1 VPMSSEVGVVSA
13 VRSPFGKFGGAL
25 RDFTLPELGG
35 RVVAEAIRRAG
46 IDPADV
52 EEVATG
58 VNLPGADRS
67 IARQVLIEAGIPTS
81 RVAYTI
87 DRACCSSM
95 AAISMASRSIR
106 LGDTRI
112 AVAGGTENM
121 SRVPYFLTAQR
132 WGNALGDVVLKDQL
146 VIADPMTGKPR
157 AVQAGEEAVEY
168 GITRAE
174 QDAWAVRSHENYLRA
189 WEAGKFAEEIMP
201 ISVPQPK
208 GEPLL
213 FTQDESV
220 RPGTT
225 LEKLA
230 ALPTIYGSPTVTAG
244 NAPGLNTGASA
255 MVLMSPQEAERRGT
269 EPLAMLIGWAMAS
282 GHPDRIASIPAE
294 SARLVLDQVGMTID
308 DMDLI
313 EINEAFAAVP
323 LVSTLLMASGDRA
336 RAEAIRDRTNVNG
349 GAIAIGHPTGATGAR
364 LVMTLIYELRRR
376 RDAAGES
383 RPYHGLATICGGIG
397 EAEAI
402 IVKVAAQRPQRVGSR
417 GQRSRT

>member
-1 VPMSSEVGVVSA
+1 VPGSNEVEVISA
-13 VRSPFGKFGGAL
+13 VRSPFGKFGGTL
-25 RDFTLPELGG
+25 KDFTLPELGG
-35 RVVAEAIRRAG
+35 PVVAEAIRRAG
-46 IDPADV
+46 IEPGDV

-67 IARQVLIEAGIPTS
+67 IARQVLIAAGIPPH
-81 RVAYTI
+81 RVAYTV

-95 AAISMASRSIR
+95 AAISLASRSIR
-106 LGDTRI
+106 LGDTAI

-121 SRVPYFLTAQR
+121 SKVPYFLTAQR
-132 WGNALGDVVLKDQL
+132 WGHSLGDVTLKDQL

-168 GITRAE
+168 GITRGQ
-174 QDAWAVRSHENYLRA
+174 QDAWAARSHERYLLARD
-189 WEAGKFAEEIMP
+189 AGKFSDEIMP

-208 GEPLL
+208 GEPLI
-213 FTQDESV
+213 FSEDESV

-225 LEKLA
+225 VEKLA
-230 ALPTIYGSPTVTAG
+230 NLPTIYGSATVTAG

-255 MVLMSPQEAERRGT
+255 LVLMSPAEAERRGR
-269 EPLAMLIGWAMAS
+269 EPLATLIGWAMAS

-294 SARLVLDQVGMTID
+294 SARLVLEQVGLAIEQ
-308 DMDLI
+308 MDLI

-323 LVSTLLMASGDRA
+323 LVSTLVMAGGDQE
-336 RAEAIRDRTNVNG
+336 RAEAIRERTNVNG

-376 RDAAGES
+376 REASGEA
-383 RPYHGLATICGGIG
+383 RPFYGLATICGGIG

-402 IVKVAAQRPQRVGSR
+402 VVRVTGPR
-417 GQRSRT
+417 

>member
-1 VPMSSEVGVVSA
+1 
-13 VRSPFGKFGGAL
+13 
-25 RDFTLPELGG
+25 
-35 RVVAEAIRRAG
+35 
-46 IDPADV
+46 
-52 EEVATG
+52 
-58 VNLPGADRS
+58 
-67 IARQVLIEAGIPTS
+67 
-81 RVAYTI
+81 
-87 DRACCSSM
+87 M

-189 WEAGKFAEEIMP
+189 WEAGYFAEEIMP

-208 GEPLL
+208 GESLL
-213 FTQDESV
+213 LTQDESV

-244 NAPGLNTGASA
+244 NAPGLSSGASA
-255 MVLMSPQEAERRGT
+255 MVLMSPEEAERRGT

-294 SARLVLDQVGMTID
+294 SARLVLNQVGMTID
-308 DMDLI
+308 DMDLV

-323 LVSTLLMASGDRA
+323 LVSTLIMAGRDRE
-336 RAEAIRDRTNVNG
+336 RAEAIRKKTNVNG
-349 GAIAIGHPTGATGAR
+349 GAVAIGHPTGATGAR

-376 RDAAGES
+376 REAAGES
-383 RPYHGLATICGGIG
+383 RPYYGVATICGGIG

-402 IVKVAAQRPQRVGSR
+402 VVKVASRRPTQT
-417 GQRSRT
+417 RSEG

>member
-1 VPMSSEVGVVSA
+1 MPSSNEVCVISA
-13 VRSPFGKFGGAL
+13 VRSPFGKFGGTL
-25 RDFTLPELGG
+25 KDLTLPELGG
-35 RVVAEAIRRAG
+35 RVVAEAIRRARV
-46 IDPADV
+46 DPADV

-67 IARQVLIEAGIPTS
+67 IARQVLIEAGIPTN
-81 RVAYTI
+81 RVAYTV

-95 AAISMASRSIR
+95 AAISMASRAIR
-106 LGDTRI
+106 LGDTKV

-132 WGNALGDVVLKDQL
+132 WGHALGDVVLKDQL

-157 AVQAGEEAVEY
+157 AVQVGEEAAEY
-168 GITRAE
+168 GISRAE
-174 QDAWAVRSHENYLRA
+174 QDAWAVRSHQRYLRA
-189 WEAGKFAEEIMP
+189 RDDGKFAEEIMS

-208 GEPLL
+208 GESVL
-213 FTQDESV
+213 FSADESV

-225 LEKLA
+225 IEKLA
-230 ALPTIYGSPTVTAG
+230 ALPTIYGSATVTAG
-244 NAPGLNTGASA
+244 NAPGLSTGASA
-255 MVLMSPQEAERRGT
+255 VVLMSPAEAERRGT

-294 SARLVLDQVGMTID
+294 SARLVLNQVGMTID
-308 DMDLI
+308 DMDLV

-323 LVSTLLMASGDRA
+323 LVSTLVLAGGDLDKA
-336 RAEAIRDRTNVNG
+336 DAIRNKTNVNG
-349 GAIAIGHPTGATGAR
+349 GAVAIGHPTGATGAR

-376 RDAAGES
+376 REAAGEN
-383 RPYHGLATICGGIG
+383 RPYYGVATICGGIG

-402 IVKVAAQRPQRVGSR
+402 VVKVAGRA
-417 GQRSRT
+417 